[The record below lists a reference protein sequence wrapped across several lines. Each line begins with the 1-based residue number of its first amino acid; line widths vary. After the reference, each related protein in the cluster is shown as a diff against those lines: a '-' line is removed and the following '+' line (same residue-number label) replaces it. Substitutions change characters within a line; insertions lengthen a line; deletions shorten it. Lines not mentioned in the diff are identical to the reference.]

1 MKKTLHDIFIVIVLI
16 FVFSWKGLVSLLT
29 KRYNPKKPPKY
40 LIEAGADNGF
50 VPVYRAY
57 FALEGD
63 AFHVMRE
70 GVYSKNKYKNDY
82 KYFDPSYYTVN
93 VITENDDPA
102 TWSFAQNY
110 DKDGPI
116 DKKEIIDLFIRTKIK
131 RTKYF
136 FLNIHDF
143 DGYRMVYACNTD
155 QNGHGTVLEQKSA
168 LFKDGKEIKI
178 PKKTRLTCIRGFYKL
193 AD

>member
-40 LIEAGADNGF
+40 LIESGADNGF
-50 VPVYRAY
+50 IPVYRAY
-57 FALEGD
+57 YALEGD

-82 KYFDPSYYTVN
+82 KYFNPTSFSIN
-93 VITENDDPA
+93 VTTDGDDPE
-102 TWSFAQNY
+102 TWSFEQSY
-110 DKDGPI
+110 DKNGPF
-116 DKKEIIDLFIRTKIK
+116 DKKEIIRLFNDMNVR

-136 FLNIHDF
+136 FFYINEF
-143 DGYRMVYACNTD
+143 DGYRMVYVCNTD
-155 QNGHGTVLEQKSA
+155 QNGHGTVLDEKNA
-168 LFKDGKEIKI
+168 LYRNSRKMKI
-178 PKKTRLTCIRGFYKL
+178 PKKTHLYSIRGFYKL

>member
-16 FVFSWKGLVSLLT
+16 FVLSWKGLVSLLT

-50 VPVYRAY
+50 IPVFRAY

-70 GVYSKNKYKNDY
+70 GVYEKNKYKNDY

-102 TWSFAQNY
+102 TWSFAQSY

-116 DKKEIIDLFIRTKIK
+116 DKKEIIDLFIRMKIK

-136 FLNIHDF
+136 FLNIRDF
-143 DGYRMVYACNTD
+143 DSYRMVYACNTD

-178 PKKTRLTCIRGFYKL
+178 PKKTRLTSIRGFYKL